1 MHAYDQEASA
11 SSSLQGRRKFYVL
24 AYNLSVRAGPSQD
37 MCLEEVRACYPCCA
51 PVKRTPSEDFQDERM
66 CSDQVSAY
74 CRGTAFLGPPGLA
87 ELTLIKSIFI
97 HLLAPKKGCLIPG
110 VDILEVRSGGLHM
123 S

>member
-51 PVKRTPSEDFQDERM
+51 PVKRTPSEVFQDERM

-87 ELTLIKSIFI
+87 ELINANQI
-97 HLLAPKKGCLIPG
+97 HFYTPVGTQKGVPHPRG
-110 VDILEVRSGGLHM
+110 
-123 S
+123 